1 MSKKVL
7 IGLAVALAFALGI
20 WLTRNYYKGLEVK
33 SEEQQQVLLE
43 KIKSVSKLITVE
55 GYFSEIYDYK
65 EYWGYDL
72 SPFQKKALIRVKA
85 KVSVGYD
92 MSNMQIDADAL
103 TKTITISEL
112 PDPEILSIDHDLD
125 YYDTSEGLFNSFTPQ
140 ELTRLNQKAKNYIRE
155 KADESDLI
163 IAAVEQG
170 NKTTD
175 IIKFMAESMGWTV
188 KYKTEGGFIENQ
200 DTTIHL
206 N

>member
-1 MSKKVL
+1 MTKKVL
-7 IGLAVALAFALGI
+7 IGLTIALAFALGI
-20 WLTRNYYKGLEVK
+20 WLTRNYYQGLEVK

-65 EYWGYDL
+65 EYWGYDF

-125 YYDTSEGLFNSFTPQ
+125 YYDLTEGLFNSFTAQ
-140 ELTRLNQKAKNYIRE
+140 ELTRLNEKAKNYIRE

-188 KYKTEGGFIENQ
+188 KYKTEGGIISEQ
-200 DTTIHL
+200 DTTILL